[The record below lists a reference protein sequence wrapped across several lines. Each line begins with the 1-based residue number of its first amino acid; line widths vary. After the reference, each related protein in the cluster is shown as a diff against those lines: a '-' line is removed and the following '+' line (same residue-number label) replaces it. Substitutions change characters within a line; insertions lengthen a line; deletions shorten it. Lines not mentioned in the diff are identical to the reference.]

1 MNINTLNQS
10 DISPPPSTTM
20 SPSQGASAPNINTV
34 PPPISTKQAGIDN
47 KPKSEEQIRQAVEK
61 IQDAVDNVAHD
72 LHFSIDKDTGKTI
85 IKVMDTHTKEVIR
98 QMPTDEAIN
107 IARTLDKVQGLLFN
121 DKA

>member
-1 MNINTLNQS
+1 MNINPLNQS
-10 DISPPPSTTM
+10 GMSPPPSTTM
-20 SPSQGASAPNINTV
+20 SPSQGTSAPNINAAPFPT
-34 PPPISTKQAGIDN
+34 PTKQAGIDN

-61 IQDAVDNVAHD
+61 IQGAVDNVAHD

-98 QMPTDEAIN
+98 QMPTEEAIN

>member
-1 MNINTLNQS
+1 MNINPLNQPGM
-10 DISPPPSTTM
+10 SPPPSATM
-20 SPSQGASAPNINTV
+20 SPSQGTSAPNINSI
-34 PPPISTKQAGIDN
+34 PSPIPTKQAGIDN

-61 IQDAVDNVAHD
+61 IQGVVDNVAHD

-85 IKVMDTHTKEVIR
+85 IKIMDTHTKEVIR
-98 QMPTDEAIN
+98 QMPTEEAIN

>member
-1 MNINTLNQS
+1 
-10 DISPPPSTTM
+10 M
-20 SPSQGASAPNINTV
+20 SPSQGASAPNINAV

>member
-1 MNINTLNQS
+1 MNINPLNQS
-10 DISPPPSTTM
+10 GMSPPPSATM
-20 SPSQGASAPNINTV
+20 SPSQGTSAPNINAV
-34 PPPISTKQAGIDN
+34 PSLIPTKQAGIDN

-61 IQDAVDNVAHD
+61 IQGAVDNVAHD

-98 QMPTDEAIN
+98 QMPTEEAIN

>member
-1 MNINTLNQS
+1 MNINPLNQS
-10 DISPPPSTTM
+10 NTSPPPSTTM
-20 SPSQGASAPNINTV
+20 PPSQGASAPNINAV